1 MTCQPGNLSTNHLN
15 ATISGNDFSCPVM
28 LLEDHGRYMRRFAD
42 CVFPSLFGLCRL
54 AIYPAIAFTAQPQ
67 RTGNEDEIYREYWC
81 SLLQERIVFYLVNA
95 TAVRGRD
102 REMRSSR

>member
-1 MTCQPGNLSTNHLN
+1 
-15 ATISGNDFSCPVM
+15 M

-42 CVFPSLFGLCRL
+42 CVFPSLFGLYRL
-54 AIYPAIAFTAQPQ
+54 AIYPAIAFYCTASTNGQ
-67 RTGNEDEIYREYWC
+67 EDEIYREYWC